1 MKAFLA
7 GICLFF
13 ATLVSCQQKGEGFT
27 SVSADEFATLIAD
40 PEIQRLDVRTLP
52 SIRKSTSPAV
62 SISMCWM
69 SSLLLWRIPH
79 SGKMHR

>member
-27 SVSADEFATLIAD
+27 SVSADEFCDID
-40 PEIQRLDVRTLP
+40 
-52 SIRKSTSPAV
+52 
-62 SISMCWM
+62 C
-69 SSLLLWRIPH
+69 
-79 SGKMHR
+79 

>member
-40 PEIQRLDVRTLP
+40 PEIQRLDVRTVAGRAHP
-52 SIRKSTSPAV
+52 RQYQYQCA
-62 SISMCWM
+62 
-69 SSLLLWRIPH
+69 
-79 SGKMHR
+79 G

>member
-40 PEIQRLDVRTLP
+40 PEIQRLDVRTVAEY
-52 SIRKSTSPAV
+52 SEEHIPAV